1 LVPPYLAFV
10 SGVPLQQKGARL
22 PLVWIFYAAL
32 AFATL
37 FVAVGAP
44 ASSLPRFLTACFNWL
59 TPLAGLLFIA
69 SFMSDMAYWLLE
81 PFPSLGKF
89 G

>member
-1 LVPPYLAFV
+1 MV
-10 SGVPLQQKGARL
+10 SGVSLLQKGARPPIL
-22 PLVWIFYAAL
+22 RIFYAAL
-32 AFATL
+32 GFATL
-37 FVAVGAP
+37 FVALSVT

-69 SFMSDMAYWLLE
+69 SSMSDMVYWLLE
-81 PFPSLGKF
+81 PFPSLGKL